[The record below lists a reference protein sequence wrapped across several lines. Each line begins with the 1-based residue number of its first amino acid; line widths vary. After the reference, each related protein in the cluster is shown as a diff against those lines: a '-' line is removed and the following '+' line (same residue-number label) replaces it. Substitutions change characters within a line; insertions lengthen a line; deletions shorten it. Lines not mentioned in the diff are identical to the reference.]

1 MGHNMAQ
8 SAVQK
13 NPLNIEPFWQKPSA
27 NPPTPWER
35 WATLVEIAVYARDGI
50 TLLDLNADKPTD
62 EGIQLPPEPNY
73 ELPYE
78 SLRKH
83 ETEKSETASANSC
96 G

>member
-1 MGHNMAQ
+1 MAQ

-13 NPLNIEPFWQKPSA
+13 NPLNIEPFWQKASA

-50 TLLDLNADKPTD
+50 ILLDLNADKPMQKFSSHRSQTTKL
-62 EGIQLPPEPNY
+62 QLKTKPP
-73 ELPYE
+73 
-78 SLRKH
+78 RKP
-83 ETEKSETASANSC
+83 ETEKFATVNAKTH